1 LLREWIEFGAPLAV
15 GEDVR
20 QLNKIGETKM
30 AMEKKLLASKK
41 TAPATKS
48 NTAKSKVDTSKP
60 SAGKVVAA
68 RSVFQK
74 P

>member
-1 LLREWIEFGAPLAV
+1 
-15 GEDVR
+15 
-20 QLNKIGETKM
+20 M
-30 AMEKKLLASKK
+30 AMEKKSLANKK
-41 TAPATKS
+41 TPATKS

-68 RSVFQK
+68 RNVFQK